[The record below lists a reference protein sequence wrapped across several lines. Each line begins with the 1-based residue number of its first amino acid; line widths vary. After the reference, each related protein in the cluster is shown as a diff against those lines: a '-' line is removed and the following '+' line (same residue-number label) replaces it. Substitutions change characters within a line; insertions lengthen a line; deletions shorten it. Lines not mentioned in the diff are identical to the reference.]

1 MPTPKVELQIGERTV
16 HVSSPDKVYFPE
28 VGLTKLDLVHYVQA
42 VGDGILAALRDRP
55 TTMERWPGGFRADAK
70 LATRDDPHGD
80 AFYQKR
86 VPKNMPDW
94 VQSATVRFPS
104 GRTAVQVCPT
114 ELATIV
120 WMINL
125 GTLRFHPWPVSR
137 GDTEVVD
144 QLRIDLDPQPGTD
157 FADAVRAAYELRS
170 VLADAGLEGMPK
182 TSGGRGVHVFVPV
195 QGVDFIGSRHAV
207 IALGRELARRMPDQ
221 VTVSWWKEERGARIF
236 VDFNQMARDRT
247 MSSAYSIRPTAT
259 ARVSAPLTWDEL
271 GDCTPDDFTVATM
284 SSRFAKVADA
294 WAPFYAFAPGDL
306 STALE
311 WYERDAANGEG
322 ELNYPPDY
330 PKMPGE
336 PPRVQPSKKVAANW
350 ADTDG

>member
-1 MPTPKVELQIGERTV
+1 MATPKVELQIGERTV
-16 HVSSPDKVYFPE
+16 SVSSPDKVYFPE
-28 VGLTKLDLVHYVQA
+28 VGLTKLDLLHYVQA
-42 VGDGILAALRDRP
+42 VGDGILAALFDRP

-94 VQSATVRFPS
+94 VESATVTFPS

-120 WMINL
+120 WMTNL

-137 GDTEVVD
+137 SDTEVVD

-157 FADAVRAAYELRS
+157 FGDAVRAAHELRS

-182 TSGGRGVHVFVPV
+182 TSGGRGVHVFVNV
-195 QGVDFIGSRHAV
+195 RGVDFIASRHAV
-207 IALGRELARRMPDQ
+207 IALGRELARRMPDH
-221 VTVSWWKEERGARIF
+221 VTVNWWKEERGERIF

-247 MSSAYSIRPTAT
+247 ISSAYSIRPTAT
-259 ARVSAPLTWDEL
+259 ARVSAPLRWDEL
-271 GDCTPDDFTVATM
+271 GDGTPDDFTVQTM
-284 SSRFAKVADA
+284 PDRFAALGDV
-294 WAPFYAFAPGDL
+294 WAPFYALPPGDL

-311 WYERDAANGEG
+311 WYDRDVANGEG
-322 ELNYPPDY
+322 EMPYPPDY

-336 PPRVQPSKKVAANW
+336 PPRVQPSKKNAANW
-350 ADTDG
+350 AESGG